1 LTHHG
6 QVVINLSRNNLDRA
20 TQPGLPFSPK
30 SAIAARVRVIN

>member
-6 QVVINLSRNNLDRA
+6 QVVINLSRSNPDRA
-20 TQPGLPFSPK
+20 TQTGLPFSPK